1 MQPTGKAIAGVFLTL
16 AVASGATA
24 QAPRALTAM
33 EAVWVSQSTG
43 RPILAVIGTC
53 T

>member
-1 MQPTGKAIAGVFLTL
+1 MHPFVNTVAGVCL
-16 AVASGATA
+16 ALAAATDAAA

-33 EAVWVSQSTG
+33 EAVWLSQNTG